1 MVKKRLPQPSPGEL
15 ELLKTIWE
23 LGPSTV
29 KQIHIKVSQGRKTPK
44 TLTTTLKLIQI
55 MEQKGL
61 VKREGKERPYRFHTM
76 VSEQE
81 TQQNLL
87 NDILVRGFHGST
99 KSLMLCALESTG
111 ISGEELGEIRALLKA
126 HKKGENEH
134 V

>member
-15 ELLKTIWE
+15 ELLNIIWE

-29 KQIHIKVSQGRKTPK
+29 KQIHTRVSQGRTSPK
-44 TLTTTLKLIQI
+44 SLTTTLKLMQI

-61 VKREGKERPYRFHTM
+61 VRREGKERPFLFRTM
-76 VSEQE
+76 VSEHE
-81 TQQNLL
+81 TQQHLL
-87 NDILVRGFHGST
+87 NDILKRGFHGSA

-111 ISGEELGEIRALLKA
+111 ISGEELCEIRALLKA
-126 HKKGENEH
+126 QKEGEAEH

>member
-29 KQIHIKVSQGRKTPK
+29 KQIHTKVSQGRKSPK

-61 VKREGKERPYRFHTM
+61 VQREGKERPYLFHAM

-81 TQQNLL
+81 TQQSLL
-87 NDILVRGFHGST
+87 KDILVRGFHGSA

-111 ISGEELGEIRALLKA
+111 ISGEELGEIRALLMA
-126 HKKGENEH
+126 HKNGEEEH